1 MSEPRGTPRPPRA
14 KAEPRVL
21 PVVKTNRL
29 EICDQFGD
37 VRLLVAIV
45 ESASQPGIA
54 LYDRN
59 LRERVAIGFD
69 AEGNALVQVNDKFGK
84 PVANISSEAVPEE
97 VF

>member
-1 MSEPRGTPRPPRA
+1 MSAPRKPRA
-14 KAEPRVL
+14 PKATAEPAVL

-37 VRLLVAIV
+37 VRLIVGIV
-45 ESASQPGIA
+45 ENANQPGIV

-69 AEGNALVQVNDKFGK
+69 VDSNALVQVNDKFGK
-84 PVANISSEAVPEE
+84 PLRNISSETPEE
-97 VF
+97 VI